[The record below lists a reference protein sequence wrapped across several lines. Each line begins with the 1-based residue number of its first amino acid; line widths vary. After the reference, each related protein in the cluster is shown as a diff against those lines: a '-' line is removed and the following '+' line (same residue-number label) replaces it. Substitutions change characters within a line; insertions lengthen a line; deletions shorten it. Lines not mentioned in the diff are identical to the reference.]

1 MSRVEKLVEII
12 KKNSLDGLFLI
23 TDPNIRYISG
33 FTGSDSY
40 VLVTQ
45 NKNYFITDSRYTEQA
60 EVQCKGFDV
69 IRWGKPCE
77 SLIETLKDL
86 ADKEGLKKIGFE
98 KEYVNYGLYEE
109 LSKGLPSI
117 ELVSTS
123 SLVEELRYIKDQEE
137 IDNIRKA
144 ASFADEAF
152 DKILK
157 LIKVGMT
164 EKELGLELEYQMR
177 KAGADGISFDT
188 IFISGKKT
196 SLPHGQPS
204 EKKIEYG
211 DFITMDFGALCDG
224 YCSDITRTIVVG
236 EVSEEQKKIYDIVKL
251 AQKTGLETIKAG
263 MVGKDV
269 DAKVREVMGEYNQYF
284 GHGLGHGL
292 GLVIHEQPFMGANC
306 DRVLEENCVVTVEP
320 GIYIPNWGGVRIE
333 DTVVVKKDCVE
344 ILTHS
349 PKELIVL

>member
-1 MSRVEKLVEII
+1 MSRVEKLIEII

-60 EVQCKGFDV
+60 EVQCKDFDV
-69 IRWGKPCE
+69 IRWGKPCK

-86 ADKEGLKKIGFE
+86 ADKEGLKKVGFE

-117 ELVSTS
+117 ELVPTS

-211 DFITMDFGALCDG
+211 DFITMDFGALCNG

-263 MVGKDV
+263 LVGKDV
-269 DAKVREVMGEYNQYF
+269 DAKVREAMGEYNQYF

-292 GLVIHEQPFMGANC
+292 GLVIHEQPFMSANC

-333 DTVVVKKDCVE
+333 DTVVVKNDGVE

-349 PKELIVL
+349 PKKLIVL